1 MSKEILINNWNTFFN
16 DDSNDENISISLGWG
31 GQLLQHDQNYFSK
44 KEIEEFF
51 ADDSYGPDELIE
63 AAECCNEFYGMLFD
77 GEITLNVNGK
87 EMNINEKDL
96 LTAELLEIGNSV
108 IDQPDSYAEVART
121 FSGSEDWKHEF
132 EIEEEKFDIGKLKI
146 CLEKFNVLGY
156 EFKGV
161 VDVEYDG
168 NASETEISDS
178 GLENDRTGIIF
189 YEKTE
194 KGFKKSNEIYD
205 DDFYDLETL
214 QAGVS
219 EWT

>member
-1 MSKEILINNWNTFFN
+1 
-16 DDSNDENISISLGWG
+16 
-31 GQLLQHDQNYFSK
+31 
-44 KEIEEFF
+44 
-51 ADDSYGPDELIE
+51 
-63 AAECCNEFYGMLFD
+63 MLFD

-96 LTAELLEIGNSV
+96 LTAELLEIGNSD
-108 IDQPDSYAEVART
+108 IDQPESYAEVAKT

-178 GLENDRTGIIF
+178 GLENDRTGIVF
-189 YEKTE
+189 YEKSE
-194 KGFKKSNEIYD
+194 EGFKKSNEIYD

>member
-1 MSKEILINNWNTFFN
+1 M
-16 DDSNDENISISLGWG
+16 
-31 GQLLQHDQNYFSK
+31 
-44 KEIEEFF
+44 
-51 ADDSYGPDELIE
+51 
-63 AAECCNEFYGMLFD
+63 ECFFD